1 MYNNLY
7 HIMCTCIIYTYPCIN
22 VQYIY
27 IVLVPR
33 IEGSN
38 VMVMENNGIAVVQIE
53 RSGPLNSAILIQVT
67 TVDVTAIGKT
77 LCVTLSKYCIIIS
90 YHSW

>member
-1 MYNNLY
+1 MHN
-7 HIMCTCIIYTYPCIN
+7 IYPCIN

-33 IEGSN
+33 IEGSY
-38 VMVMENNGIAVVQIE
+38 VIVMESNGIAVVQIE
-53 RSGPLNSAILIQVT
+53 RSGPLNSALLIQVT
-67 TVDVTAIGKT
+67 TGDVTAIGKT